1 MNTFLKNSFNVS
13 LICRSKSFNGLLSTA
28 SFLHLQNY
36 KKQIKRA
43 RKSLWLI
50 NANHQPFTN
59 RLYKTLINIGL
70 CEVVKRL
77 KLFNL
82 IQEKTQQT
90 VIGCQN
96 GSRSKWVKMKNE
108 SAVKGLYNI
117 YIKNIYLYRGFRDI
131 RKRK

>member
-1 MNTFLKNSFNVS
+1 ML
-13 LICRSKSFNGLLSTA
+13 
-28 SFLHLQNY
+28 
-36 KKQIKRA
+36 
-43 RKSLWLI
+43 

-70 CEVVKRL
+70 YEVVKRL

-82 IQEKTQQT
+82 IREKTQQT

>member
-13 LICRSKSFNGLLSTA
+13 LICRSKSFNELLPTA
-28 SFLHLQNY
+28 SFLHLQIY

-59 RLYKTLINIGL
+59 CLYKMLINIEL

-82 IQEKTQQT
+82 IQEKTQQ
-90 VIGCQN
+90 
-96 GSRSKWVKMKNE
+96 RSE
-108 SAVKGLYNI
+108 E
-117 YIKNIYLYRGFRDI
+117 RR
-131 RKRK
+131 

>member
-13 LICRSKSFNGLLSTA
+13 LICRSKSFNELLPTA
-28 SFLHLQNY
+28 SFLHLQIY

-82 IQEKTQQT
+82 IQEKTPPAL
-90 VIGCQN
+90 CLCLFLN
-96 GSRSKWVKMKNE
+96 CFS
-108 SAVKGLYNI
+108 
-117 YIKNIYLYRGFRDI
+117 
-131 RKRK
+131 